1 MSKSHN
7 EQVAELF
14 GYLAELRGM
23 EEKKFVNPKRI
34 EYIMKRVP
42 ELDKA
47 LNHYPEVKTKLFV
60 LAKNLLL
67 QGVM

>member
-1 MSKSHN
+1 
-7 EQVAELF
+7 
-14 GYLAELRGM
+14 M
-23 EEKKFVNPKRI
+23 EEKKYVNPHRI

-67 QGVM
+67 QDGR

>member
-14 GYLAELRGM
+14 GYLAELRQM
-23 EEKKFVNPKRI
+23 EESKYINPARI
-34 EYIMKRVP
+34 GYIMKRVP

-47 LNHYPEVKTKLFV
+47 LNHYPEVKTQLFI

-67 QGVM
+67 QEVI